1 MFAPT
6 KIASILKIPKSK
18 TMSKQK
24 VVIIGGGLA
33 GTECAFQLL
42 DAGFSVEMFE
52 MRPERTTGAHESG
65 MLAELVCSNSL
76 KSTSPETASG
86 LLKEELDFLGS
97 RLLPLAR
104 ECAVPSGSALA
115 VDRTLF
121 SSAVERE
128 LAKYDNFT
136 LHKGVEITE
145 LEEGVPTVVA
155 TGPLTS
161 SAFAEY
167 LAKLTGQSR
176 LFFYDAIAPIVSF
189 ESVDMT
195 KAYFGGR
202 YGKGGDDYLNLPM
215 QKDEYEVFY
224 NALINAETV
233 HLHHFEKREL
243 FDGCMPIEI
252 MAKRGSDTMRYGP
265 MRPVGLRHPET
276 GASAYAVVQLRKENV
291 QGDCYNLVGFQTNL
305 TYGEQKRVFSL
316 IPALHDAEFLRY
328 GTMHRNTYVKSPE
341 LLTDR
346 FRIRN
351 SSTPIYI
358 AGQLS
363 GVEGYV
369 ESIMS
374 GLIAGISLAR
384 ELDGKEKLQ
393 LPRTTI
399 TGALTEYV
407 STCVGD
413 FQPMNANFGL
423 LPELHSVH
431 KKQRKQAYHDRAMED
446 LQGLLTKQN

>member
-1 MFAPT
+1 
-6 KIASILKIPKSK
+6 
-18 TMSKQK
+18 MSKEK
-24 VVIIGGGLA
+24 VVIIGGGLV

-42 DAGFSVEMFE
+42 DAGFSVEMYE

-86 LLKEELDFLGS
+86 LLKEELDLLGS
-97 RLLPLAR
+97 HLLPLAR

-115 VDRTLF
+115 VDRIGF
-121 SSAVERE
+121 STAVERA
-128 LAKYDNFT
+128 LAEYDNFT
-136 LHKGVEITE
+136 LHKGVEITKI
-145 LEEGVPTVVA
+145 EEGVPTVIA

-161 SAFAEY
+161 TAFAEY
-167 LAKLTGQSR
+167 LAKLTGQDR

-215 QKDEYEVFY
+215 QKDEYEAFY
-224 NALINAETV
+224 DALINAESV
-233 HLHHFEKREL
+233 HLHDFEKREL

-276 GASAYAVVQLRKENV
+276 GQSAYAVVQLRKENV

-305 TYGEQKRVFSL
+305 TYGEQKRVFSM

-351 SSTPIYI
+351 SKTPVYI

-374 GLIAGISLAR
+374 GLIAGNAMAR
-384 ELDGKEKLQ
+384 ELLGKDTLK

-407 STCVGD
+407 STCAGE

-431 KKQRKQAYHDRAMED
+431 KKQRKQAYHDRAIKD
-446 LQGLLTKQN
+446 LESFLSQEN

>member
-1 MFAPT
+1 
-6 KIASILKIPKSK
+6 
-18 TMSKQK
+18 MSNKR

-42 DAGFSVEMFE
+42 KAGFTVDMYE
-52 MRPERTTGAHESG
+52 MRPKRTTGAHEGG

-76 KSTSPETASG
+76 KSTAPETASG
-86 LLKEELDFLGS
+86 LLKEELDLLGS
-97 RLLPLAR
+97 CLLPLAR
-104 ECAVPSGSALA
+104 ESAVPSGSALA
-115 VDRTLF
+115 VDRIVF
-121 SSAVERE
+121 STAVERE
-128 LAKYDNFT
+128 LAKFENFH
-136 LHKGVEITE
+136 LHKGEEITE
-145 LEEGVPTVVA
+145 LEEGVPTVIA

-161 SAFAEY
+161 TAFAEY
-167 LAKLTGQSR
+167 LAQMTGQSR

-189 ESVDMT
+189 DSIDMS

-215 QKDEYEVFY
+215 TKEEYEVFY
-224 NALINAETV
+224 DALVNAETV
-233 HLHHFEKREL
+233 HLHDFEKREL

-265 MRPVGLRHPET
+265 MRPVGLRNPNT
-276 GASAYAVVQLRKENV
+276 GESAYAVVQLRKENV

-316 IPALHDAEFLRY
+316 IPALHNAEFLRY

-351 SSTPIYI
+351 SKTPIYI

-374 GLIAGISLAR
+374 GLIAGDAMAR
-384 ELDGKEKLQ
+384 ELGGKDKLQ

-399 TGALTEYV
+399 TGSLAEYV
-407 STCVGD
+407 STCAGD

-431 KKQRKQAYHDRAMED
+431 KKERKQAYHDRAIKD
-446 LQGLLTKQN
+446 LESLLSQQK